1 MLSAIRNRTQSFVVK
16 ILAALLIGSFAIW
29 GVEDMFNVVTSK
41 NSAIFEI
48 GDIEGESTAIEN
60 AVYREINNL
69 RQMLGNNFGTDE
81 AKALGIVDL
90 VLQRQIDD
98 SAFLIAA
105 HKLGVEISDNLV
117 RREIQQNEAFKGI
130 VGFDKDRFKQIL
142 SNNFISEATYIS
154 NTRSQ
159 ISRNQL
165 LDSLSSDTF
174 PEETAKTFYKH
185 RQQKRTIET
194 VFVSDNFQQGVTDA
208 NQMELIKFH
217 KDNAPQFTAPEY
229 RAVSVVQLKATDL
242 SAEILVTNE
251 ELMEDYEAREDEF
264 TKNEFRHVKQMI
276 FSEQK
281 LAQKASNSLSQGQ
294 DFTKVAKEI
303 AKMDAEAIDLGKIT
317 YTQLPF
323 PELADIVFGLKIGEN
338 SSIQKS
344 TLGWHLF
351 RVDEIDL
358 GGVKTF
364 DEVKGELRKTI
375 AHEKAVDSLY
385 ELANK
390 LEDTLG
396 GGVSIEE
403 AAGQLNLKVLKITS
417 IDNKGKDKNGNIVK
431 SIPVGNFLDITF
443 ATNEGSESPISET
456 GDDGYF
462 VLRVDSITAPE
473 LRPLATIKTK
483 VNKAWK
489 ASRRAEK
496 SKLSAKKIVERVN
509 SGKPLSVIS
518 SEMGLKLNL
527 ISKLDRSPERGKE
540 KIPNLLINKIFELSI
555 NKSSMARNGEGYTVA
570 SLKEIIV
577 ANPSSDKNGVDEL
590 TNQLSESL
598 GRDIHAQLAMALR
611 ERFGVKINNEAVSSL
626 FTGAASS
633 RRR

>member
-1 MLSAIRNRTQSFVVK
+1 MLSAIRNHTQSFVVK
-16 ILAALLIGSFAIW
+16 SLAALLIASFAIW

-48 GDIEGESTAIEN
+48 GDIEGEPTKIEN
-60 AVYREINNL
+60 AVNREINNL
-69 RQMLGNNFGTDE
+69 RQMLGNDFGTDE

-105 HKLGVEISDNLV
+105 RKLGVEISDNLI

-130 VGFDKDRFKQIL
+130 VGFDKDRFNQIL
-142 SNNFISEATYIS
+142 RNNFISEAAFIS

-159 ISRNQL
+159 MSRNQL

-174 PEETAKTFYKH
+174 PKVIAETFYKH

-194 VFVSDNFQQGVTDA
+194 IFVSDKLQQGIPDP
-208 NQMELIKFH
+208 NEMELVKFH
-217 KDNAPQFTAPEY
+217 KENAPQFTAPEY

-242 SAEILVTNE
+242 APEILVTNE
-251 ELMEDYEAREDEF
+251 ELQEGYEAREDEF

-281 LAQKASNSLSQGQ
+281 LAQKAADSLSQGR
-294 DFTKVAKEI
+294 DFTLVAKEI

-317 YTQLPF
+317 YTHLPF
-323 PELADIVFGLKIGEN
+323 TELADVVFGLNTGEN
-338 SSIQKS
+338 SSLQKS
-344 TLGWHLF
+344 ALGWHLF
-351 RVDEIDL
+351 RVDEIEV
-358 GGVKTF
+358 GGVKPF
-364 DEVKGELRKTI
+364 DEVKSELRKTI
-375 AHEKAVDSLY
+375 SYEKAVDSLY
-385 ELANK
+385 ELTNK

-396 GGVSIEE
+396 SGVSIEE
-403 AAGQLNLKVLKITS
+403 AAGQLNLKVLKIAS
-417 IDNKGKDKNGNIVK
+417 IDNKGRAKNGNLVK
-431 SIPVGNFLDITF
+431 TMPAGNFLGITF
-443 ATNEGSESPISET
+443 ATDEGSESPISET

-462 VLRVDSITAPE
+462 VLRVDRITAPI
-473 LRPLATIKTK
+473 LKPLVTIKTK

-489 ASRRAEK
+489 ASKRAEK
-496 SKLSAKKIVERVN
+496 SKTSAKKIVERIN
-509 SGKPLSVIS
+509 FGTPLSAIS
-518 SEMGLKLNL
+518 SEMGLKLTL
-527 ISKLDRSPERGKE
+527 ISKLARSPERGKE
-540 KIPNLLINKIFELSI
+540 KIPRLLINKVFELSKS
-555 NKSSMARNGEGYTVA
+555 KSSMARNGDGYTVA

-577 ANPSSDKNGVDEL
+577 ANPSSDKAGVDEL
-590 TNQLSESL
+590 TEQLSESF

-611 ERFGVKINNEAVSSL
+611 EQFGVKINREAVSSL
-626 FTGAASS
+626 FSGAAS